1 MNESAAGHQYPH
13 PFCSAKSPDAYDCHQ
28 SISSLRIR
36 GEDICIVPQN
46 LTEFWAVATRPQS
59 ANGLAMT
66 TAQTEV
72 ELARLKSFF
81 RFLKDNAMIH
91 DEWRSLLRNEVS
103 GKNTYDAR
111 LVAAMSV
118 HGITT
123 LLTFNGADFKRF
135 QGISVIS
142 PADVR

>member
-1 MNESAAGHQYPH
+1 
-13 PFCSAKSPDAYDCHQ
+13 
-28 SISSLRIR
+28 
-36 GEDICIVPQN
+36 
-46 LTEFWAVATRPQS
+46 
-59 ANGLAMT
+59 
-66 TAQTEV
+66 
-72 ELARLKSFF
+72 
-81 RFLKDNAMIH
+81 MIH
-91 DEWRSLLRNEVS
+91 DEWEKLVARNEVS